1 MNKKILTLIAT
12 GLLSLSLVACSSG
25 ESEKVSEGNATQTEK
40 ENNTNNNAEKEET
53 NVVLVDDDTVKVTVT
68 EKTVDM
74 FGAGYNVTIENKTDE
89 KIVVQT
95 RETSID
101 GVMEDPVFSEE
112 ITPGKTAKGMIQ
124 FMNITELD
132 GLKNLEGKLVVLD
145 ENFMDIKSYDMTIE

>member
-1 MNKKILTLIAT
+1 MNKKLLTLIAT
-12 GLLSLSLVACSSG
+12 GMLSLSLVACSSG
-25 ESEKVSEGNATQTEK
+25 ESEKVSEGNATQIQK
-40 ENNTNNNAEKEET
+40 ENNTNNVEKEET
-53 NVVLVDDDTVKVTVT
+53 NVVLVDDDIVKVTVT

-101 GVMEDPVFSEE
+101 GVMEDPIFSEE
-112 ITPGKTAKGMIQ
+112 ITAGKTAKGMIQ

>member
-1 MNKKILTLIAT
+1 MNKKLLTLIAT

-25 ESEKVSEGNATQTEK
+25 ESEKVREGNATQTEK

-101 GVMEDPVFSEE
+101 GVMSEPVFSVD
-112 ITPGKTAKGMIQ
+112 IMPGKKANGDMT
-124 FMNITELD
+124 FMDVESLD
-132 GLKNLEGKLVVLD
+132 KLKNLEGKLVVVD
-145 ENFMDIKSYDMTIE
+145 EDFNDVSSYNITIE